1 MKRDR
6 LAKSVLT
13 IYGLNSLVRRQ
24 GWKVELKTNL
34 ELYIPLYLE
43 TIKREEGKGKLGF
56 KKEGVYDYIGS
67 SFRIENGAS
76 EEKKKR
82 SWGNFQNAK
91 TRLRVSDR
99 LTSVHIYYNNN
110 IK

>member
-34 ELYIPLYLE
+34 IPLCLE

-56 KKEGVYDYIGS
+56 KKDGVYDYYIGS
-67 SFRIENGAS
+67 SFRIENGAG

-91 TRLRVSDR
+91 TRLRVSDG
-99 LTSVHIYYNNN
+99 LTSVHI
-110 IK
+110 KV